1 MPTTVF
7 QPALSPPSRSPRRVF
22 ALLGVSLGY
31 FMVLLDV
38 TVLSVAEPDLARS
51 LHASVGGLQW
61 VVNGYTVAFAALLLS
76 AGAVADR
83 YGAQRVF
90 RVGVG
95 AFAALSLVSAAAPNL
110 GTLVAAR
117 VALGV
122 AGAACLPASMAL
134 VVRLYPDPADRV
146 RAMAV
151 WAATSGAALAAGPVV
166 GGVLVDLAGWRA
178 IFLVDVPIAVVVL
191 ALVNTAALRGPT
203 GDRPIDVTA
212 QVVACAVLALLTD
225 ALIALGAGARAHA
238 VASGVGCVAAGALLV
253 VVERR
258 SDAPAL
264 APHVLRVRG
273 ATGAMLSG
281 AAVNFTLTGALF
293 VLPLV
298 LTRQWHLSPTR
309 VGLAFLPLTL
319 PCAFNP
325 LLTGRIV
332 ARAGA
337 ARPVLAGL
345 ALLSSG
351 AVVLGLATLRDAP
364 YAVLAV
370 GLALTGFG
378 VSCTLPAL
386 AATVVAAAPEGSAG
400 TAGGLLNA
408 SRQVGATVGVAVMG
422 ALIAHGG

>member
-1 MPTTVF
+1 
-7 QPALSPPSRSPRRVF
+7 
-22 ALLGVSLGY
+22 
-31 FMVLLDV
+31 MVLLDV